1 MGRGQGEGIGGE
13 VCPLKCVENPSLDSG
28 WGVLIQLSHAGA
40 EVKRG
45 MTMSWSFLQLFNNTV
60 MKVKPFIVL
69 SGKLEVIVFKALTTI
84 TINYKS

>member
-1 MGRGQGEGIGGE
+1 MGGEGAQRGDRGG
-13 VCPLKCVENPSLDSG
+13 SLSTEMCRKSFTGLTG

-40 EVKRG
+40 QVKRG
-45 MTMSWSFLQLFNNTV
+45 MMMSFNNTV